1 MIVVDSDIR
10 SDNKPVQNPAVL
22 SRSTFDDNI
31 LLVNRDTGASLALNG
46 CGKMIWN
53 LIDGR
58 RTEAEIIAQVSKNFQ
73 NVPDTVTDDVTSL
86 ISTLSQE
93 DFILYE
99 GNTDS
104 LKKMSE

>member
-1 MIVVDSDIR
+1 MIVMVRENR
-10 SDNKPVQNPAVL
+10 SDNTPVQNPAVL
-22 SRSTFDDNI
+22 SHPAFDDSI
-31 LLVNRDTGASLALNG
+31 LLVNPDTGASLVLNG

-58 RTEAEIIAQVSKNFQ
+58 LTEAEIIARVCKNFQ
-73 NVPDTVTDDVTSL
+73 NVPDTVTGDVTSL
-86 ISTLSQE
+86 ISTLFQE

-104 LKKMSE
+104 LKMSE

>member
-1 MIVVDSDIR
+1 MIIVDGDIR

-22 SRSTFDDNI
+22 SRPAFDDTI
-31 LLVNRDTGASLALNG
+31 LLVNRDTGASLALSRS
-46 CGKMIWN
+46 GKMIGD

-58 RTEAEIIAQVSKNFQ
+58 RTEAEISAQVCKNFQ

-86 ISTLSQE
+86 ISTLLE
-93 DFILYE
+93 EGFILYE

-104 LKKMSE
+104 LKMSE